1 MKKSDAKRIA
11 EAVTSEQLAEMFER
25 AKVGVTDWETAST
38 VNKGMSRGAA
48 WNILWGCFKD
58 NPSPRPTAKVN
69 MIWEFGEFLD
79 PSLIPAKPA
88 RRPLPVPHHQEPNFA

>member
-11 EAVTSEQLAEMFER
+11 ETVTSEQLAAMFER
-25 AKVGVTDWETAST
+25 AKTGVADWTAVSA
-38 VNKGMSRGAA
+38 VNKGLSKGAA
-48 WNILWGCFKD
+48 WNILWRGYKARP
-58 NPSPRPTAKVN
+58 NPHPVAKVN

-88 RRPLPVPHHQEPNFA
+88 RRALPAPHHQEPDFA